1 MGAFSGPDMV
11 RTAALG
17 LATGSRGTLGSAPL
31 WAASG
36 PGKRVSMALV
46 VLGEF
51 SGDKIPGIPS
61 RLAGPSLV
69 ARIAGAGTGGA
80 LLARS
85 LGGSAALGAVVAAA
99 AAPVGAAAGVGW
111 RRYWNG
117 TGRPGWIGGV
127 LEDVCAVALAGAAC
141 RGVSEDALMGD

>member
-1 MGAFSGPDMV
+1 MGAFSGSAMV
-11 RTAALG
+11 RTVMLG
-17 LATGSRGTLGSAPL
+17 LAAGSRGTLGSAPL
-31 WAASG
+31 WAVSG

-51 SGDKIPGIPS
+51 SGDKVPGIPS
-61 RLAGPSLV
+61 RLAWPSLAARV
-69 ARIAGAGTGGA
+69 ASAGTGGA

-85 LGGSAALGAVVAAA
+85 LGAPAALGAVIAAGA
-99 AAPVGAAAGVGW
+99 SPVGAAAGVGW

-127 LEDVCAVALAGAAC
+127 LEDACVVALAGAAC
-141 RGVSEDALMGD
+141 RGVSADASAED